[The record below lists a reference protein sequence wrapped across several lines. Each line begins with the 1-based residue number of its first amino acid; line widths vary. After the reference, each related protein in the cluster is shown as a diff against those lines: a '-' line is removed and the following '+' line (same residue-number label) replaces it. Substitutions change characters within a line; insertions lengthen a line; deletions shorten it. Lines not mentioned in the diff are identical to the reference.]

1 MLIKMLRHG
10 TGSAA
15 RAAAYVLDEK
25 DHMNIVRPHVEV
37 LCGDPHLFAKIADS
51 SPYKHKYTS
60 AVIAFTEED
69 QPTDVEIKDVLKQ
82 FEALAFSGLEP
93 DQYHMTAV
101 LHEEPS
107 GSKHIHILVPRL
119 ELRSGKAMNIAPPGR
134 FQKHFHM
141 LQDKLNF
148 EYGWA
153 DPNDPDRARF
163 TKKGHETYLQ
173 SALKKVGKDRENY
186 KQYIENLY
194 LKLLYISLKQLEK
207 KHTQVIPSELLVR
220 NRDDFMQFV
229 LNNKLA
235 SEVVK
240 IREKQF
246 SLVPPF
252 GKKPIYFQG
261 EIYERQ
267 FNIEKC
273 SRTIR
278 ERIKSLEQ
286 VRTADRERGND
297 EQRTVNQIS
306 KYTRTPCAQ
315 LRDRAEQALQ
325 GARQTRADYNR
336 QRYASVTASEERD
349 TDVDPRI
356 EIISRRLEAEY
367 QQYSNDAVIASQ
379 RNQYDN
385 AKASSAEQSPITTND
400 RRQSKLDQRTDSEQC
415 PSHHTD
421 PRKSEETVA
430 AASRSGINSVDHSQ
444 PEIDFENIYS
454 DGAWN
459 VAAEYFNNITRELL
473 YDTADLDQKRDRNLD
488 GRQGQSFPSNYFS
501 EMGRL
506 QYTEFEQKND
516 SSNRAEYSSDLSMHC
531 GEISH
536 ERTATYDYSASQRQR
551 HTADDFGFTRTNEF
565 SFDAII
571 AEYYARL
578 ARKRREDEKKAQRDR
593 ALRAEQQRR
602 HEQDIENLR
611 FQQSVRLEPS
621 RDQSISEYWIDNQ
634 RVTIEA
640 GKIRT
645 VRTTAAVTASER
657 AATSRTEYILRY
669 TDQQTRALNSQLDQ
683 ALRCSREAGD
693 EFEKFT
699 IAIPATNQEFKRD
712 DAELHS
718 EYEQFKQH
726 MRRLREQADADQEHA
741 ASMQQQYQYDR
752 EHSAELTATILQLA
766 KLVEEIVRLMMN
778 LIAAMLGQ
786 QYTVQSQPQIESKQQ
801 KSNDYGSEF

>member
-25 DHMNIVRPHVEV
+25 DHMNVVRPHVEV

-51 SPYKHKYTS
+51 SPFKHKYTS
-60 AVIAFTEED
+60 AVIAFAEED

-101 LHEEPS
+101 LHQEPN

-119 ELRSGKAMNIAPPGR
+119 ELRSGRSMNIAPPGK
-134 FQKHFHM
+134 FQKHFHT

-173 SALKKVGKDRENY
+173 SGLKKVGKDRENY
-186 KQYIENLY
+186 KQYIENTY
-194 LKLLYISLKQLEK
+194 LQLLLISLKQQEK
-207 KHTQVIPSELLVR
+207 KHAQVIPSELLVR

-229 LNNKLA
+229 LTNELA

-267 FNIEKC
+267 FIIEKC

-325 GARQTRADYNR
+325 GARQARADYNR
-336 QRYASVTASEERD
+336 QRYASATTPEERD
-349 TDVDPRI
+349 PDFNQRI
-356 EIISRRLEAEY
+356 EIISRRAEAEY
-367 QQYSNDAVIASQ
+367 RQYTNDAVFTSQ
-379 RNQYDN
+379 RNRSDH
-385 AKASSAEQSPITTND
+385 AKASSAEQRPITTDD
-400 RRQSKLDQRTDSEQC
+400 RRQSEFDQRPNSEQY
-415 PSHHTD
+415 SEHHTGI
-421 PRKSEETVA
+421 RRSEETVA
-430 AASRSGINSVDHSQ
+430 AASRSGINSVDHLQ
-444 PEIDFENIYS
+444 PEIDSENIYS

-459 VAAEYFNNITRELL
+459 VASEFFSNITRQLL
-473 YDTADLDQKRDRNLD
+473 SDTADLNQKPDRNLD
-488 GRQGQSFPSNYFS
+488 GRQGQSFPSNYLS
-501 EMGRL
+501 EMDRL
-506 QYTEFEQKND
+506 QYSEFEQKND
-516 SSNRAEYSSDLSMHC
+516 SSNRAEHSSDLSMHR

-565 SFDAII
+565 SFDAIV

-602 HEQDIENLR
+602 HEQDLENLR

-621 RDQSISEYWIDNQ
+621 RNQSISEYWIDDQ
-634 RVTIEA
+634 MVTIEA

-645 VRTTAAVTASER
+645 VRATAAVTASER
-657 AATSRTEYILRY
+657 AATSRTEHFMRY
-669 TDQQTRALNSQLDQ
+669 TDQQTTALNRQLDQ
-683 ALRCSREAGD
+683 ALRLIREAGD
-693 EFEKFT
+693 EFT

-741 ASMQQQYQYDR
+741 ASMQQQYQLDR

-766 KLVEEIVRLMMN
+766 KLVEEVVRLMMS

-786 QYTVQSQPQIESKQQ
+786 QYNIQHQPQVEAKQQ
-801 KSNDYGSEF
+801 KSNDSGPEF

>member
-15 RAAAYVLDEK
+15 RAASYVLDEK

-37 LCGDPHLFAKIADS
+37 FCGDPHLFAKIADS
-51 SPYKHKYTS
+51 SPFKHKYTS
-60 AVIAFTEED
+60 AVIAFAEED
-69 QPTDVEIKDVLKQ
+69 RPTDVEIKDVLKQ

-101 LHEEPS
+101 LHKELN
-107 GSKHIHILVPRL
+107 GSKHVHILVPRL
-119 ELRSGKAMNIAPPGR
+119 ELRSGKAMNIAPPGN
-134 FQKHFHM
+134 FQKHFHT

-153 DPNDPDRARF
+153 DPNDPERARF
-163 TKKGHETYLQ
+163 TKKGHETYLHA
-173 SALKKVGKDRENY
+173 ALKKIGKDRENY

-194 LKLLYISLKQLEK
+194 LKLLSISLKQLEK
-207 KHTQVIPSELLVR
+207 KHAQVIPSELLVR

-229 LNNKLA
+229 LSNKLA

-267 FNIEKC
+267 FTIEKC

-325 GARQTRADYNR
+325 GARQARADYNR
-336 QRYASVTASEERD
+336 QRYASVTTSEERD
-349 TDVDPRI
+349 PDFNRGI
-356 EIISRRLEAEY
+356 EIISRRAEAEY

-385 AKASSAEQSPITTND
+385 AKAYSAEQSSITTND
-400 RRQSKLDQRTDSEQC
+400 RRQSEPDQNPDSEQH
-415 PSHHTD
+415 PKYHTVIS
-421 PRKSEETVA
+421 RSEESVA

-444 PEIDFENIYS
+444 PQIDSENIYS
-454 DGAWN
+454 DCAWN
-459 VAAEYFNNITRELL
+459 GAAEYFSNITRQLL
-473 YDTADLDQKRDRNLD
+473 SDTADLNQKPDRNLD
-488 GRQGQSFPSNYFS
+488 GRQGQSFPSNYLS
-501 EMGRL
+501 EMDRL
-506 QYTEFEQKND
+506 QYSEFEQKND
-516 SSNRAEYSSDLSMHC
+516 SSNRAEHSSDLSMHR

-565 SFDAII
+565 SFDAIV

-602 HEQDIENLR
+602 HEQDLENLR

-621 RDQSISEYWIDNQ
+621 RDQSISEYWIDDQ
-634 RVTIEA
+634 RVTIET
-640 GKIRT
+640 GKIRQT
-645 VRTTAAVTASER
+645 GATTAVTISER
-657 AATSRTEYILRY
+657 AATSRTEHVMRY
-669 TDQQTRALNSQLDQ
+669 TDQQTRALNNQLDQ
-683 ALRCSREAGD
+683 ALRRTREAGD
-693 EFEKFT
+693 KFT
-699 IAIPATNQEFKRD
+699 IAISATNQEFKRD

-741 ASMQQQYQYDR
+741 ATVQQQYQLDR

-778 LIAAMLGQ
+778 LIAAMLEQ
-786 QYTVQSQPQIESKQQ
+786 QYNIQCQPQVEAKQQ
-801 KSNDYGSEF
+801 KSNDFGPEF

>member
-25 DHMNIVRPHVEV
+25 DHMNIIRPHVEV

-51 SPYKHKYTS
+51 SPFKHKYTS
-60 AVIAFTEED
+60 AVIAFAEED
-69 QPTDVEIKDVLKQ
+69 QPTNIEMKDVLKQ

-101 LHEEPS
+101 LHQEPN

-119 ELRSGKAMNIAPPGR
+119 ELRSGRSMNIAPPGN
-134 FQKHFHM
+134 FQKHFHT

-153 DPNDPDRARF
+153 DPKDPERSRF
-163 TKKGHETYLQ
+163 TKKGHETYLHA
-173 SALKKVGKDRENY
+173 ALKKVGKDRENY

-194 LKLLYISLKQLEK
+194 LNLLSISLKQLEK
-207 KHTQVIPSELLVR
+207 KHAQVIPAELLVR

-229 LNNKLA
+229 LINKLA

-325 GARQTRADYNR
+325 GARQARADYNR
-336 QRYASVTASEERD
+336 QRYASATTPEERD
-349 TDVDPRI
+349 PDFNKRI
-356 EIISRRLEAEY
+356 EIISRRAEAEDR
-367 QQYSNDAVIASQ
+367 QYTNDAVIASQ
-379 RNQYDN
+379 RNRSDH
-385 AKASSAEQSPITTND
+385 AKASSTEQRTITTND
-400 RRQSKLDQRTDSEQC
+400 RRQSKPDQKPDSEQY
-415 PSHHTD
+415 SEHHTGI
-421 PRKSEETVA
+421 RRSEATITD
-430 AASRSGINSVDHSQ
+430 ASRSSDNTVDHSKSKIA
-444 PEIDFENIYS
+444 PENVPSYDAWF
-454 DGAWN
+454 GA
-459 VAAEYFNNITRELL
+459 AGYFNNIARHSL
-473 YDTADLDQKRDRNLD
+473 YDTADLNQKRDGNLD
-488 GRQGQSFPSNYFS
+488 GWQGQSFPSNYFL
-501 EMGRL
+501 EMDRL
-506 QYTEFEQKND
+506 QYSEFEQKE
-516 SSNRAEYSSDLSMHC
+516 SPSNRTEYSSDLSMHC
-531 GEISH
+531 REISH

-565 SFDAII
+565 SFDAIL

-602 HEQDIENLR
+602 HEQDLENLR
-611 FQQSVRLEPS
+611 LQQSVRLEPG
-621 RDQSISEYWIDNQ
+621 RDQFISEYWIDDQ
-634 RVTIEA
+634 RITIET

-645 VRTTAAVTASER
+645 VRATAAVTASER
-657 AATSRTEYILRY
+657 AATSRTEHFMRY
-669 TDQQTRALNSQLDQ
+669 TDQQTTALNSQLDQ
-683 ALRCSREAGD
+683 ALGWSREPGD

-699 IAIPATNQEFKRD
+699 IATPATKREFKRN

-741 ASMQQQYQYDR
+741 ATMQQQYQYNR

-766 KLVEEIVRLMMN
+766 KFVEEIVRLIMN
-778 LIAAMLGQ
+778 LIVTMLGQ
-786 QYTVQSQPQIESKQQ
+786 QYNIQRQPQVDSKQQ
-801 KSNDYGSEF
+801 KSNDDGPEF

>member
-60 AVIAFTEED
+60 VVIAFAEED
-69 QPTDVEIKDVLKQ
+69 RPTSVEIKDALKQ
-82 FEALAFSGLEP
+82 FEELAFSGLEP

-101 LHEEPS
+101 LHQEPN

-119 ELRSGKAMNIAPPGR
+119 ELRSGRSMNISPPGR

-207 KHTQVIPSELLVR
+207 KHAQVIPSELLVR

-240 IREKQF
+240 IRKKQF

-261 EIYERQ
+261 EIYERH

-306 KYTRTPCAQ
+306 KYTRTPSAQ

-325 GARQTRADYNR
+325 GARQARADYNR
-336 QRYASVTASEERD
+336 QRYATVTAQEERD
-349 TDVDPRI
+349 PDFNRRI

-385 AKASSAEQSPITTND
+385 AKAYSAEQSPITTND
-400 RRQSKLDQRTDSEQC
+400 RRQSEPDQNPDSEQY
-415 PSHHTD
+415 SEHHTGI
-421 PRKSEETVA
+421 RRSEATITD
-430 AASRSGINSVDHSQ
+430 ASRSSDNTVDHSQ
-444 PEIDFENIYS
+444 PQIDSENIYS

-459 VAAEYFNNITRELL
+459 VAAEYFSNITRQLL
-473 YDTADLDQKRDRNLD
+473 YHTADFNQKPDRNFD

-501 EMGRL
+501 EMDRL
-506 QYTEFEQKND
+506 QYSEFEQKNG
-516 SSNRAEYSSDLSMHC
+516 SSDGTEYSSDISMHR

-536 ERTATYDYSASQRQR
+536 ERTATYGYSTPQRQR

-565 SFDAII
+565 SFDSIL

-611 FQQSVRLEPS
+611 FQQFVRLEPS
-621 RDQSISEYWIDNQ
+621 RDQLISEYWIDDQ
-634 RVTIEA
+634 RITIEA

-645 VRTTAAVTASER
+645 VRATAAVTASER
-657 AATSRTEYILRY
+657 AATSRTEHVMRN
-669 TDQQTRALNSQLDQ
+669 TDQQTTALNNQLDQ
-683 ALRCSREAGD
+683 ALRRTREAGD
-693 EFEKFT
+693 KFT

-712 DAELHS
+712 DAELQS

-741 ASMQQQYQYDR
+741 ASMQQQYQLDR
-752 EHSAELTATILQLA
+752 EHSTELTATILQLA
-766 KLVEEIVRLMMN
+766 KLVEEVVRLMMS
-778 LIAAMLGQ
+778 LIATMLGQ
-786 QYTVQSQPQIESKQQ
+786 QYNIQRQPQVEAKQQ
-801 KSNDYGSEF
+801 KSNDHGPEF

>member
-15 RAAAYVLDEK
+15 RAASYVLDEK

-51 SPYKHKYTS
+51 SPFKHKYTS
-60 AVIAFTEED
+60 AVIAFAEED
-69 QPTDVEIKDVLKQ
+69 QPTNIEMKDVLKQ
-82 FEALAFSGLEP
+82 FEALAFSGLES
-93 DQYHMTAV
+93 DQYHLTAV
-101 LHEEPS
+101 LHQELN
-107 GSKHIHILVPRL
+107 GSKHVHILVPRL
-119 ELRSGKAMNIAPPGR
+119 ELRSGKAMNIAPPGN
-134 FQKHFHM
+134 FQKHFHT

-153 DPNDPDRARF
+153 DPNDPERARF
-163 TKKGHETYLQ
+163 TKKGHETYLHA
-173 SALKKVGKDRENY
+173 ALKKIGKDRENY

-194 LKLLYISLKQLEK
+194 LKLLSISLKQLEK
-207 KHTQVIPSELLVR
+207 KHAQVIPSELLVR

-229 LNNKLA
+229 LTNELA

-267 FNIEKC
+267 FTIEKC

-325 GARQTRADYNR
+325 GARQARADYNR
-336 QRYASVTASEERD
+336 QRYASATTPEERD
-349 TDVDPRI
+349 PDFNRGI
-356 EIISRRLEAEY
+356 EIISRRAEAEY

-385 AKASSAEQSPITTND
+385 AKAYSAEQSSITTND
-400 RRQSKLDQRTDSEQC
+400 RRQSEPDQNPDSEQH
-415 PSHHTD
+415 PKYHTVIS
-421 PRKSEETVA
+421 RSEESVA

-444 PEIDFENIYS
+444 PQIDSENIYS
-454 DGAWN
+454 DGVWN
-459 VAAEYFNNITRELL
+459 GAAEYFSNITRQLL
-473 YDTADLDQKRDRNLD
+473 SDTADLNQKPDRNLD
-488 GRQGQSFPSNYFS
+488 GRQGQSFPSNYLS
-501 EMGRL
+501 EMDRL
-506 QYTEFEQKND
+506 QYSEFEQKND
-516 SSNRAEYSSDLSMHC
+516 SSNRAEHSSDLSMHR

-565 SFDAII
+565 SFDAIV

-602 HEQDIENLR
+602 HEQDLENLR

-621 RDQSISEYWIDNQ
+621 RDQSISEYWIDDQ
-634 RVTIEA
+634 RVTIET

-645 VRTTAAVTASER
+645 VRATTALTASER
-657 AATSRTEYILRY
+657 AATSRTEHVMRN
-669 TDQQTRALNSQLDQ
+669 TDQQTTALNNQLDQ
-683 ALRCSREAGD
+683 ALRRTREAGD
-693 EFEKFT
+693 EFT

-741 ASMQQQYQYDR
+741 ATMQQQYQYNR

-766 KLVEEIVRLMMN
+766 KFVEEIVRLIMN
-778 LIAAMLGQ
+778 LIATMLGQ
-786 QYTVQSQPQIESKQQ
+786 QYNIQRQPQVDSKQQ
-801 KSNDYGSEF
+801 KSNDDGPEF

>member
-15 RAAAYVLDEK
+15 RAASYVLDEK
-25 DHMNIVRPHVEV
+25 DHMNVVRPHVEV

-51 SPYKHKYTS
+51 SPFKHKYTS
-60 AVIAFTEED
+60 AVIAFAEED

-101 LHEEPS
+101 LHQEPN

-119 ELRSGKAMNIAPPGR
+119 ELRSGRSMNIAPPGK
-134 FQKHFHM
+134 FQKHFHT

-148 EYGWA
+148 EHGWA

-173 SALKKVGKDRENY
+173 SALKKIGKDRENY
-186 KQYIENLY
+186 KQYIENTY
-194 LKLLYISLKQLEK
+194 LQLLSISLKQLEK
-207 KHTQVIPSELLVR
+207 KHAQVIPAELLVR

-229 LNNKLA
+229 LINKLA

-261 EIYERQ
+261 EVYERQ

-325 GARQTRADYNR
+325 GARQARADYNR
-336 QRYASVTASEERD
+336 QRYASVTTSEERD
-349 TDVDPRI
+349 TDFNQRV
-356 EIISRRLEAEY
+356 EIISRRTEAEY
-367 QQYSNDAVIASQ
+367 RQYTNEAVFTSQ
-379 RNQYDN
+379 RNRSDH
-385 AKASSAEQSPITTND
+385 AKASSAEQRSITTED
-400 RRQSKLDQRTDSEQC
+400 RRQSEPDQSPNSEQY
-415 PSHHTD
+415 SEHHTGIRRSEATITD
-421 PRKSEETVA
+421 ASKSSDNT
-430 AASRSGINSVDHSQ
+430 VDHSQ
-444 PEIDFENIYS
+444 PQIDSENIYS

-459 VAAEYFNNITRELL
+459 VAAEYFSNITRQLL
-473 YDTADLDQKRDRNLD
+473 SHSADFNQKRDRNFD

-501 EMGRL
+501 EMDRL
-506 QYTEFEQKND
+506 QYPKFEQKNG
-516 SSNRAEYSSDLSMHC
+516 SSDGTEYSSDISMHR

-536 ERTATYDYSASQRQR
+536 ERTATYDYSTAQRQR

-565 SFDAII
+565 SFDTIL

-602 HEQDIENLR
+602 HEQDLEDLR
-611 FQQSVRLEPS
+611 LQQSVRLEPH
-621 RDQSISEYWIDNQ
+621 RDQFISEYWINDQ
-634 RVTIEA
+634 RVTIET

-645 VRTTAAVTASER
+645 VRATAAVTASER
-657 AATSRTEYILRY
+657 AATSRTEHVMRY

-683 ALRCSREAGD
+683 ALGCSREAGG
-693 EFEKFT
+693 EFET
-699 IAIPATNQEFKRD
+699 VAIATATTNQRLKRD
-712 DAELHS
+712 DVELYS
-718 EYEQFKQH
+718 EYEQFKQN

-741 ASMQQQYQYDR
+741 ATMQQQYQFDR

-766 KLVEEIVRLMMN
+766 KLVEEIVRMMMS
-778 LIAAMLGQ
+778 LIAAMLGR
-786 QYTVQSQPQIESKQQ
+786 QYTFQSQPQVDSKQQ
-801 KSNDYGSEF
+801 KSNDDGPEF

>member
-15 RAAAYVLDEK
+15 RAASYVLDEK

-51 SPYKHKYTS
+51 SPFKHKYTS

-69 QPTDVEIKDVLKQ
+69 QPTNVEIKDVLKQ

-101 LHEEPS
+101 LHQEPN

-119 ELRSGKAMNIAPPGR
+119 ELRSGRSMNIAPPGR

-173 SALKKVGKDRENY
+173 SALKKVGKNRENY
-186 KQYIENLY
+186 KQYIENTY
-194 LKLLYISLKQLEK
+194 LQLLSISLKQLEK
-207 KHTQVIPSELLVR
+207 KHAQVIPSELLVR

-229 LNNKLA
+229 LTNQLA

-261 EIYERQ
+261 EIYERH

-325 GARQTRADYNR
+325 GARQARADYNR
-336 QRYASVTASEERD
+336 QRYASATTSEERD
-349 TDVDPRI
+349 TDFNQRV
-356 EIISRRLEAEY
+356 EIISRRAEAEY

-385 AKASSAEQSPITTND
+385 AKAYSAEQSPITTND
-400 RRQSKLDQRTDSEQC
+400 RRQSEPDQNPDSEQH
-415 PSHHTD
+415 PKYHTVI
-421 PRKSEETVA
+421 RRSEESVA

-444 PEIDFENIYS
+444 PEIDSKNVHS
-454 DGAWN
+454 HGAWN

-473 YDTADLDQKRDRNLD
+473 FHTADLNQKRDRNFD
-488 GRQGQSFPSNYFS
+488 GRQGKSFPSNYFS
-501 EMGRL
+501 EMDRL
-506 QYTEFEQKND
+506 QYTEFEQKDD
-516 SSNRAEYSSDLSMHC
+516 SSNRAEYSSDLSMYC

-536 ERTATYDYSASQRQR
+536 ERTATYDYSTSQRQR
-551 HTADDFGFTRTNEF
+551 HTADDFGFTRANEF

-578 ARKRREDEKKAQRDR
+578 ARKRREHEKKAQRDR

-602 HEQDIENLR
+602 HEQDLENLR
-611 FQQSVRLEPS
+611 LQQSVRLEPS
-621 RDQSISEYWIDNQ
+621 RNQFISEYWIDDQ

-640 GKIRT
+640 GKIRQIGA
-645 VRTTAAVTASER
+645 TTAVTASER
-657 AATSRTEYILRY
+657 AATSRTEHVMRN
-669 TDQQTRALNSQLDQ
+669 TDQQTTALNRQLDQ

-693 EFEKFT
+693 EFET
-699 IAIPATNQEFKRD
+699 VAIATATTNQRLKRD
-712 DAELHS
+712 DVELYS
-718 EYEQFKQH
+718 EYEQFKQN

-741 ASMQQQYQYDR
+741 ATMQQQYQYNR

-766 KLVEEIVRLMMN
+766 KFVEEIVRLIMN
-778 LIAAMLGQ
+778 LIATMLGQ
-786 QYTVQSQPQIESKQQ
+786 QYNIQRQPQVDSKQQ
-801 KSNDYGSEF
+801 KSNDDGPEF

>member
-15 RAAAYVLDEK
+15 RAASYVLDEK

-51 SPYKHKYTS
+51 SPLKHKYTS
-60 AVIAFTEED
+60 AVIAFAEED
-69 QPTDVEIKDVLKQ
+69 QPNNIEIIDVLKQ

-93 DQYHMTAV
+93 DQYHLTAV
-101 LHEEPS
+101 LHQELN
-107 GSKHIHILVPRL
+107 GSKHVHILVPRL
-119 ELRSGKAMNIAPPGR
+119 ELRSGKAMNIAPPGK
-134 FQKHFHM
+134 FQKHFHT

-153 DPNDPDRARF
+153 DPNDPERARF

-173 SALKKVGKDRENY
+173 SGLKKVGKDRENY
-186 KQYIENLY
+186 KQYIENTY
-194 LKLLYISLKQLEK
+194 LQLLSISLKQQEK
-207 KHTQVIPSELLVR
+207 KHAQVIPSELLVR

-229 LNNKLA
+229 LTNKLA

-325 GARQTRADYNR
+325 RARQARADYNR
-336 QRYASVTASEERD
+336 QRYASATTPKERD
-349 TDVDPRI
+349 SDADSRI
-356 EIISRRLEAEY
+356 EYISRRTEAEY
-367 QQYSNDAVIASQ
+367 RQYTNEAVFTSQ
-379 RNQYDN
+379 RNRSDH
-385 AKASSAEQSPITTND
+385 AKAYSAEQSPITTND
-400 RRQSKLDQRTDSEQC
+400 RRQSRLDLRTDSEQC

-421 PRKSEETVA
+421 PRRSEETVA

-444 PEIDFENIYS
+444 PQIDSENIYS
-454 DGAWN
+454 VGAWN

-473 YDTADLDQKRDRNLD
+473 FHTADLNQKRDRNFD

-501 EMGRL
+501 EMDRL
-506 QYTEFEQKND
+506 QYTEFEQKNG
-516 SSNRAEYSSDLSMHC
+516 SSDGTEYSSDLSMHR

-536 ERTATYDYSASQRQR
+536 ERTATYDYSTPQRQR

-565 SFDAII
+565 SFDAIV

-602 HEQDIENLR
+602 HEQDLENLR
-611 FQQSVRLEPS
+611 LQQSVRLEPS
-621 RDQSISEYWIDNQ
+621 RDQFISEYWIDDQ
-634 RVTIEA
+634 RVTIET
-640 GKIRT
+640 GKIRQIGA
-645 VRTTAAVTASER
+645 TTAVTASER
-657 AATSRTEYILRY
+657 AAPSRTEHVMRY

-693 EFEKFT
+693 EFET
-699 IAIPATNQEFKRD
+699 VAI
-712 DAELHS
+712 
-718 EYEQFKQH
+718 Y
-726 MRRLREQADADQEHA
+726 
-741 ASMQQQYQYDR
+741 
-752 EHSAELTATILQLA
+752 
-766 KLVEEIVRLMMN
+766 IVL
-778 LIAAMLGQ
+778 
-786 QYTVQSQPQIESKQQ
+786 
-801 KSNDYGSEF
+801 

>member
-15 RAAAYVLDEK
+15 RAASYVLDEK
-25 DHMNIVRPHVEV
+25 DHMNIFRPHVEV

-51 SPYKHKYTS
+51 SPFKHKYTS
-60 AVIAFTEED
+60 AVIAFAEED
-69 QPTDVEIKDVLKQ
+69 QPTNVEIKDVLKQ

-101 LHEEPS
+101 LHQEPN

-119 ELRSGKAMNIAPPGR
+119 ELRSGRSMNIAPPGN

-148 EYGWA
+148 EHGWA

-163 TKKGHETYLQ
+163 TKKGHETYLHA
-173 SALKKVGKDRENY
+173 ALKKIGKDRENY

-194 LKLLYISLKQLEK
+194 LKLLSISLKQLEK
-207 KHTQVIPSELLVR
+207 KHAQVIPSELLVR

-229 LNNKLA
+229 LSNELA
-235 SEVVK
+235 SEIVK

-261 EIYERQ
+261 EIYEKQ

-325 GARQTRADYNR
+325 GARQARADYNR
-336 QRYASVTASEERD
+336 QRYASATTPEERD
-349 TDVDPRI
+349 PDFNKRI
-356 EIISRRLEAEY
+356 EIISRRAEAEDR
-367 QQYSNDAVIASQ
+367 QYTNDAVFASQ
-379 RNQYDN
+379 GNRSDH
-385 AKASSAEQSPITTND
+385 AKASSAEQRPITTED
-400 RRQSKLDQRTDSEQC
+400 RRQSEPNQNPDSEQY
-415 PSHHTD
+415 SGNLANI
-421 PRKSEETVA
+421 RRSEETIA

-444 PEIDFENIYS
+444 PKIDSENIYS
-454 DGAWN
+454 HGAWN

-473 YDTADLDQKRDRNLD
+473 FNTADLNQKRDRNFD
-488 GRQGQSFPSNYFS
+488 GRQGQSFPSNYLL
-501 EMGRL
+501 EMDRL
-506 QYTEFEQKND
+506 QYTEFEQKDD
-516 SSNRAEYSSDLSMHC
+516 SSNRAEYSSDLSMYC

-536 ERTATYDYSASQRQR
+536 ERTATYDYSTSQRQR
-551 HTADDFGFTRTNEF
+551 HTADDFGFTRANEF

-578 ARKRREDEKKAQRDR
+578 ARKRREHEKKAQRDR

-602 HEQDIENLR
+602 HEQDLENLR
-611 FQQSVRLEPS
+611 LQQSVRLEPS
-621 RDQSISEYWIDNQ
+621 RNQFISEYWIDDQ

-640 GKIRT
+640 GKIRQIGA
-645 VRTTAAVTASER
+645 TTAVTASER
-657 AATSRTEYILRY
+657 AATSRTEHVMCN
-669 TDQQTRALNSQLDQ
+669 TDQQTTTLNRQLDQ
-683 ALRCSREAGD
+683 ALRRAGEARV
-693 EFEKFT
+693 EFET
-699 IAIPATNQEFKRD
+699 VAIATETTNQRLKRD
-712 DAELHS
+712 DGELYS
-718 EYEQFKQH
+718 EYEQFKQN

-741 ASMQQQYQYDR
+741 ATVQQQYQYDR
-752 EHSAELTATILQLA
+752 KHSAELTATILQLA
-766 KLVEEIVRLMMN
+766 KLVEEIVRLMMD

-786 QYTVQSQPQIESKQQ
+786 QYTFQSQPQVDSKQQ
-801 KSNDYGSEF
+801 KSNDDGPEF

>member
-15 RAAAYVLDEK
+15 RAASYVLDEK

-60 AVIAFTEED
+60 AVIAFAEED

-101 LHEEPS
+101 LHQEPN

-119 ELRSGKAMNIAPPGR
+119 ELRSGRSMNISPPGR

-173 SALKKVGKDRENY
+173 SALKKVGKNRENY
-186 KQYIENLY
+186 KQYIENTY
-194 LKLLYISLKQLEK
+194 LQLLSISLKQLEK
-207 KHTQVIPSELLVR
+207 KHAQVIPSELLVR

-229 LNNKLA
+229 LTNQLA

-261 EIYERQ
+261 EIYERH

-297 EQRTVNQIS
+297 EQRTISQIS

-325 GARQTRADYNR
+325 GVRQARADYNR
-336 QRYASVTASEERD
+336 QRYASVTTSEERD
-349 TDVDPRI
+349 SDFNQRI
-356 EIISRRLEAEY
+356 EYISRRTGAEH
-367 QQYSNDAVIASQ
+367 QQYSNDAVFTSP
-379 RNQYDN
+379 RNRSDH
-385 AKASSAEQSPITTND
+385 AKASPAEQSPITTND
-400 RRQSKLDQRTDSEQC
+400 RRQSEPDQKTDSEQH
-415 PSHHTD
+415 PKYHIVI
-421 PRKSEETVA
+421 RRSEETVA

-444 PEIDFENIYS
+444 PQIDSENIYS

-459 VAAEYFNNITRELL
+459 GAAEYFSNITRQLL
-473 YDTADLDQKRDRNLD
+473 SDTADLNQKPDRNFD

-501 EMGRL
+501 EMDRL
-506 QYTEFEQKND
+506 QYSEFEQKND

-565 SFDAII
+565 SFNAIV

-602 HEQDIENLR
+602 HEQDLENLR
-611 FQQSVRLEPS
+611 LQQSVRLEPS
-621 RDQSISEYWIDNQ
+621 RNQFISEYWIDDQ

-640 GKIRT
+640 GKIRQIGA
-645 VRTTAAVTASER
+645 TTAVTASER
-657 AATSRTEYILRY
+657 AATSRTEHVMCN
-669 TDQQTRALNSQLDQ
+669 TDQQTTTLNRQLDQ
-683 ALRCSREAGD
+683 ALRRAGEARV
-693 EFEKFT
+693 EFET
-699 IAIPATNQEFKRD
+699 VAIATETTNQRLKRD
-712 DAELHS
+712 DVELYS
-718 EYEQFKQH
+718 EYEQFKQN

-741 ASMQQQYQYDR
+741 ATVQQQYQYNR
-752 EHSAELTATILQLA
+752 KHSAELTATILQLA
-766 KLVEEIVRLMMN
+766 KLVEEIVRLMMD

-786 QYTVQSQPQIESKQQ
+786 QYTFQSQPQVDSKQQ
-801 KSNDYGSEF
+801 KSNDDGPEF

>member
-93 DQYHMTAV
+93 DQYHLTAV
-101 LHEEPS
+101 LHQELNS
-107 GSKHIHILVPRL
+107 SKHIHILVPRL
-119 ELRSGKAMNIAPPGR
+119 ELRSGKAMNIAPPGK
-134 FQKHFHM
+134 FQKHFHT

-148 EYGWA
+148 EYGWS

-163 TKKGHETYLQ
+163 TKKGHETYLHA
-173 SALKKVGKDRENY
+173 ALKKIGKDRENY

-194 LKLLYISLKQLEK
+194 LKLLSISLKQLEK
-207 KHTQVIPSELLVR
+207 KHAQVIPSEFLVR

-229 LNNKLA
+229 LTNKLA

-240 IREKQF
+240 IRDKQF

-252 GKKPIYFQG
+252 GKKPIHFQG

-286 VRTADRERGND
+286 VQTADRERGND

-325 GARQTRADYNR
+325 GARQARADYNR
-336 QRYASVTASEERD
+336 QRYASATTPKERD
-349 TDVDPRI
+349 PDFNQRV
-356 EIISRRLEAEY
+356 EIISRRTEAEY
-367 QQYSNDAVIASQ
+367 RQYTNEAVFTSQ
-379 RNQYDN
+379 RNRSDH
-385 AKASSAEQSPITTND
+385 AKASSAEQSPIATD
-400 RRQSKLDQRTDSEQC
+400 DQRQSEFDQSPNSEQQ
-415 PSHHTD
+415 SGNLANI
-421 PRKSEETVA
+421 RRSEETIA

-444 PEIDFENIYS
+444 PEIDSKNVHS
-454 DGAWN
+454 HGAWN

-473 YDTADLDQKRDRNLD
+473 YDTADFNQKPDRNLD
-488 GRQGQSFPSNYFS
+488 GRQGQSFSSNYLS
-501 EMGRL
+501 EMDRL
-506 QYTEFEQKND
+506 QYSELEQKND
-516 SSNRAEYSSDLSMHC
+516 SSNRAEHSSDLSMHR
-531 GEISH
+531 GEISY
-536 ERTATYDYSASQRQR
+536 ERTATYDYSTSQRQR

-593 ALRAEQQRR
+593 ALRAEQQRQ
-602 HEQDIENLR
+602 HEQDLENLR

-645 VRTTAAVTASER
+645 VRATTAVTASER
-657 AATSRTEYILRY
+657 AATSRTEHVMRY
-669 TDQQTRALNSQLDQ
+669 TDQQTRVLNHNLDQ
-683 ALRCSREAGD
+683 ALRRAGEARV
-693 EFEKFT
+693 EFET
-699 IAIPATNQEFKRD
+699 VAIATATTNQRLKRD
-712 DAELHS
+712 DVELYS
-718 EYEQFKQH
+718 EYEQFKQN

-741 ASMQQQYQYDR
+741 ATVQQQYQLDR
-752 EHSAELTATILQLA
+752 EHSAELTATILQFA
-766 KLVEEIVRLMMN
+766 KLIEEIVKLIMN
-778 LIAAMLGQ
+778 LIAAMFGQ
-786 QYTVQSQPQIESKQQ
+786 QNTVQIQPRIESKWY
-801 KSNDYGSEF
+801 KSNDYDHEF

>member
-15 RAAAYVLDEK
+15 RAASYVLDEK

-51 SPYKHKYTS
+51 SPFKHKYTS
-60 AVIAFTEED
+60 AVIAYAEED
-69 QPTDVEIKDVLKQ
+69 RPTDVEIKDVLKQ

-101 LHEEPS
+101 LHQEPN

-148 EYGWA
+148 EYGWS

-163 TKKGHETYLQ
+163 TKKGHEIYLHA
-173 SALKKVGKDRENY
+173 ALKKIGKDRENY

-194 LKLLYISLKQLEK
+194 LKLLSISLKQLEK
-207 KHTQVIPSELLVR
+207 KHAQVIPSELLVR

-325 GARQTRADYNR
+325 GARQARADYNR
-336 QRYASVTASEERD
+336 QRYAPATTPEERD
-349 TDVDPRI
+349 TDFNQRV
-356 EIISRRLEAEY
+356 EIISRRTEAEY
-367 QQYSNDAVIASQ
+367 RQYTNEAVFTSQ
-379 RNQYDN
+379 RNRSDH
-385 AKASSAEQSPITTND
+385 AKASSAEQSPIATD
-400 RRQSKLDQRTDSEQC
+400 DQRQSEFDQSPNSEQH
-415 PSHHTD
+415 SGNLANI
-421 PRKSEETVA
+421 RRSEETIA

-444 PEIDFENIYS
+444 PEIDSKNVHS
-454 DGAWN
+454 HGAWN

-473 YDTADLDQKRDRNLD
+473 FHTADLNQKRDRNFD

-501 EMGRL
+501 EMDRL
-506 QYTEFEQKND
+506 QYSEFEQKNG
-516 SSNRAEYSSDLSMHC
+516 SSDGTEYSSDISMHR

-536 ERTATYDYSASQRQR
+536 ERTATYDYSTPQRQR

-565 SFDAII
+565 SFDAIL

-602 HEQDIENLR
+602 HEQDLENLR
-611 FQQSVRLEPS
+611 LQQSVRLEPS
-621 RDQSISEYWIDNQ
+621 RNQFISEYWIDNQ
-634 RVTIEA
+634 RVTVEA

-657 AATSRTEYILRY
+657 AATSRTEHVLRY

-766 KLVEEIVRLMMN
+766 KLVEEIVRLIMN
-778 LIAAMLGQ
+778 FIATMLGQ
-786 QYTVQSQPQIESKQQ
+786 QYNIQRQPQVDSKQQ
-801 KSNDYGSEF
+801 KSNEDGPEF

>member
-25 DHMNIVRPHVEV
+25 DHMNIIRPHVEV

-51 SPYKHKYTS
+51 SPFKHKYTS
-60 AVIAFTEED
+60 AVIAFAEED
-69 QPTDVEIKDVLKQ
+69 RPTDVEIKDVLKQ

-101 LHEEPS
+101 LHQELN

-148 EYGWA
+148 EYGWS

-163 TKKGHETYLQ
+163 TKKGHETYLHA
-173 SALKKVGKDRENY
+173 ALKKIGKDRENY

-194 LKLLYISLKQLEK
+194 LKLLSISLKQLEK
-207 KHTQVIPSELLVR
+207 KHAQVIPSELLVR

-336 QRYASVTASEERD
+336 QRYASVTAPEERD

-385 AKASSAEQSPITTND
+385 AKAYSAEQSPITTND

-531 GEISH
+531 GEMSH
-536 ERTATYDYSASQRQR
+536 ERTATYDYSVSQRQR

-565 SFDAII
+565 SFDAIV

-611 FQQSVRLEPS
+611 LQQSVRLEPS
-621 RDQSISEYWIDNQ
+621 RDQFISEYWIDDQ

-645 VRTTAAVTASER
+645 VRATAAVTASER
-657 AATSRTEYILRY
+657 AATSRTEHFMRY
-669 TDQQTRALNSQLDQ
+669 TDQQTTALNRQLDQ

-693 EFEKFT
+693 EFET
-699 IAIPATNQEFKRD
+699 VAIATATTNQRLKRD
-712 DAELHS
+712 DVELYS
-718 EYEQFKQH
+718 EYEQFKQN

-741 ASMQQQYQYDR
+741 AAVQQQYQLDR
-752 EHSAELTATILQLA
+752 EHSAKLTATILQLA

-786 QYTVQSQPQIESKQQ
+786 QYNIQRQPEVEAKQQ
-801 KSNDYGSEF
+801 KSNESGPEF

>member
-25 DHMNIVRPHVEV
+25 DHMNIIRPHVEV

-51 SPYKHKYTS
+51 SPFKHKYTS
-60 AVIAFTEED
+60 AVIAFAEED
-69 QPTDVEIKDVLKQ
+69 RPTDVEIKDVLKQ

-101 LHEEPS
+101 LHQELN

-148 EYGWA
+148 EYGWS

-163 TKKGHETYLQ
+163 TKKGHETYLHA
-173 SALKKVGKDRENY
+173 ALKKIGKDRENY

-194 LKLLYISLKQLEK
+194 LKLLSISLKQLEK
-207 KHTQVIPSELLVR
+207 KHAQVIPSELLVR

-261 EIYERQ
+261 EMYERQ

-336 QRYASVTASEERD
+336 QRYASVTAPEERD

-385 AKASSAEQSPITTND
+385 AKAYSAEQSPITTND

-531 GEISH
+531 GEMSH
-536 ERTATYDYSASQRQR
+536 ERTATYDYSVSQRQR

-565 SFDAII
+565 SFDAIV

-611 FQQSVRLEPS
+611 LQQSVRLEPS
-621 RDQSISEYWIDNQ
+621 RDQFISEYWIDDQ

-645 VRTTAAVTASER
+645 VRATAAVTASER
-657 AATSRTEYILRY
+657 AATSRTEHFMRY

-778 LIAAMLGQ
+778 FIATMLGQ
-786 QYTVQSQPQIESKQQ
+786 QYNIQRQPQVEAKQQ
-801 KSNDYGSEF
+801 KSNHSGPEF

>member
-15 RAAAYVLDEK
+15 RAASYVLDEK

-51 SPYKHKYTS
+51 SPFKHKYTS
-60 AVIAFTEED
+60 AVIAFAEED
-69 QPTDVEIKDVLKQ
+69 QPTNIEMKDVLKQ
-82 FEALAFSGLEP
+82 FEALAFSGLES
-93 DQYHMTAV
+93 DQYHLTAV
-101 LHEEPS
+101 LHQELN
-107 GSKHIHILVPRL
+107 GSKHVHILVPRL
-119 ELRSGKAMNIAPPGR
+119 ELRSGKAMNIAPPGN
-134 FQKHFHM
+134 FQKHFHT

-153 DPNDPDRARF
+153 DPNDPERARF
-163 TKKGHETYLQ
+163 TKKGHETYLHA
-173 SALKKVGKDRENY
+173 ALKKIGKDRENY

-194 LKLLYISLKQLEK
+194 LKLLSISLKQLEK
-207 KHTQVIPSELLVR
+207 KHAQVIPSELLVR

-229 LNNKLA
+229 LSNKLA

-261 EIYERQ
+261 EIYEKQ

-278 ERIKSLEQ
+278 ERFKSIEQ

-325 GARQTRADYNR
+325 GARQARADYNR
-336 QRYASVTASEERD
+336 QRYASATTPEERD
-349 TDVDPRI
+349 PDFNKRI

-379 RNQYDN
+379 RNQYDH
-385 AKASSAEQSPITTND
+385 AKAYSAEQSPITTND
-400 RRQSKLDQRTDSEQC
+400 RRQSRLDQCTDSEQC

-430 AASRSGINSVDHSQ
+430 AANKSSINSVDHSQ

-459 VAAEYFNNITRELL
+459 VATEYFNNITRELL

-488 GRQGQSFPSNYFS
+488 GRQGQPFPSNYLS
-501 EMGRL
+501 EMDRL
-506 QYTEFEQKND
+506 QYPKFEQKEGTSD
-516 SSNRAEYSSDLSMHC
+516 GTEYSSDISMRC
-531 GEISH
+531 GEISY
-536 ERTATYDYSASQRQR
+536 ERTATYDYSTSQRQR

-578 ARKRREDEKKAQRDR
+578 TRKRREDEKKAQRDR

-602 HEQDIENLR
+602 HEQDLENLR
-611 FQQSVRLEPS
+611 LQQSVRLEPS
-621 RDQSISEYWIDNQ
+621 RNQSISEYWIDDQ

-640 GKIRT
+640 GKIRQIGA
-645 VRTTAAVTASER
+645 TTAVTASER
-657 AATSRTEYILRY
+657 AATSRTEHVMRN
-669 TDQQTRALNSQLDQ
+669 TDQQTTALNRQLDQ

-693 EFEKFT
+693 EFDKFT
-699 IAIPATNQEFKRD
+699 IAISATNQEFKRD

-726 MRRLREQADADQEHA
+726 MHRLREQADADQEHA
-741 ASMQQQYQYDR
+741 ASMQQQYQLDR

-766 KLVEEIVRLMMN
+766 KLVEEIVRLMMD

-786 QYTVQSQPQIESKQQ
+786 QYTVNSQPQIESKQQ
-801 KSNDYGSEF
+801 NSNDNGPEF

>member
-51 SPYKHKYTS
+51 SPFKHKYTS

-69 QPTDVEIKDVLKQ
+69 QPTAVEIKDVLKQ

-101 LHEEPS
+101 LHQEPN

-119 ELRSGKAMNIAPPGR
+119 ELRSRRSMNIAPPGN
-134 FQKHFHM
+134 FQKHFHT

-153 DPNDPDRARF
+153 DPNDPERARF

-173 SALKKVGKDRENY
+173 SGLKKVGKDRENY
-186 KQYIENLY
+186 KQYIENTY
-194 LKLLYISLKQLEK
+194 LQLLSISLKQLEK
-207 KHTQVIPSELLVR
+207 KHAQVIPSELLVR

-229 LNNKLA
+229 LTNELA

-240 IREKQF
+240 IQEKQF

-267 FNIEKC
+267 FTIEKC

-325 GARQTRADYNR
+325 GARQARADYNR
-336 QRYASVTASEERD
+336 QRYASATTPEERD
-349 TDVDPRI
+349 PDFNKRI
-356 EIISRRLEAEY
+356 EIISRRAEAEDR
-367 QQYSNDAVIASQ
+367 QYTNDAVFTSQ
-379 RNQYDN
+379 RNRSDH
-385 AKASSAEQSPITTND
+385 AKASSAEQRPITTED
-400 RRQSKLDQRTDSEQC
+400 RRQSEPNQNPDSEQY
-415 PSHHTD
+415 SGNLANI
-421 PRKSEETVA
+421 RRSEETIA

-444 PEIDFENIYS
+444 PEINFENIYS

-459 VAAEYFNNITRELL
+459 GAAEYFNNITRQLL

-488 GRQGQSFPSNYFS
+488 GRQGQPFPSNYLS
-501 EMGRL
+501 EMDRL
-506 QYTEFEQKND
+506 QYPKFEQKNG
-516 SSNRAEYSSDLSMHC
+516 SSDGTEYSSDISMHR

-536 ERTATYDYSASQRQR
+536 ERTAIYDYSTPQRQR

-565 SFDAII
+565 SFDAIL

-578 ARKRREDEKKAQRDR
+578 AKKRREDEKKAQRDR

-602 HEQDIENLR
+602 HEQDLENLR
-611 FQQSVRLEPS
+611 LQQSVRLEPS
-621 RDQSISEYWIDNQ
+621 RDQFISEYWIDDQ

-645 VRTTAAVTASER
+645 VRATAAVTASER
-657 AATSRTEYILRY
+657 AATSRTEHFMRY

-693 EFEKFT
+693 EFET
-699 IAIPATNQEFKRD
+699 VAIATATTNQRLKRD
-712 DAELHS
+712 DVELYS
-718 EYEQFKQH
+718 EYEQFKQN
-726 MRRLREQADADQEHA
+726 MRRLREQADADQEYA
-741 ASMQQQYQYDR
+741 ATVQQQYQYDR

-766 KLVEEIVRLMMN
+766 KLVEEIVSLMMS

-786 QYTVQSQPQIESKQQ
+786 QYNIQRQPEVEAKQQ
-801 KSNDYGSEF
+801 KSNESGPEF

>member
-1 MLIKMLRHG
+1 MLRHG
-10 TGSAA
+10 AGSAA

-51 SPYKHKYTS
+51 SPFKHKYTS
-60 AVIAFTEED
+60 AVIAFAEED
-69 QPTDVEIKDVLKQ
+69 QPNNIEIIDVLKQ

-93 DQYHMTAV
+93 DQYHLTAV
-101 LHEEPS
+101 LHQEPN
-107 GSKHIHILVPRL
+107 GSKHVHILVPRL
-119 ELRSGKAMNIAPPGR
+119 ELRSGKAMNIAPPGN
-134 FQKHFHM
+134 FQKHFHT

-163 TKKGHETYLQ
+163 TKKSHEMYLQ
-173 SALKKVGKDRENY
+173 SGLKKVGKDRENY
-186 KQYIENLY
+186 KQYIENTY
-194 LKLLYISLKQLEK
+194 LQLLSISLKQLEK
-207 KHTQVIPSELLVR
+207 KHAQVIPSELLVR

-229 LNNKLA
+229 LSNKLA

-261 EIYERQ
+261 EIYEKQ

-278 ERIKSLEQ
+278 ERIKSFEQ

-297 EQRTVNQIS
+297 EQRTVSQIS
-306 KYTRTPCAQ
+306 KYTRTPSAQ

-325 GARQTRADYNR
+325 GARQARADYNR
-336 QRYASVTASEERD
+336 QRYAIVTAQEERD
-349 TDVDPRI
+349 PDFNRRI

-385 AKASSAEQSPITTND
+385 AKAYSAEQSPTTTND
-400 RRQSKLDQRTDSEQC
+400 RRQSESDQNPDSEQYSGSLTNIRR
-415 PSHHTD
+415 P
-421 PRKSEETVA
+421 EGTVA
-430 AASRSGINSVDHSQ
+430 TASRSGINSVDHSQ
-444 PEIDFENIYS
+444 PEIDSKNVHS
-454 DGAWN
+454 HDAWN

-473 YDTADLDQKRDRNLD
+473 FHTADLNQKRDRNFD

-501 EMGRL
+501 EMDRL
-506 QYTEFEQKND
+506 QYSEFEQKNG
-516 SSNRAEYSSDLSMHC
+516 SSDGTEYSSDISMHR

-536 ERTATYDYSASQRQR
+536 ERTATYDYSTPQRQR

-565 SFDAII
+565 SFDAIL

-602 HEQDIENLR
+602 HEQDLENLR
-611 FQQSVRLEPS
+611 LQQSVRLEPS
-621 RDQSISEYWIDNQ
+621 RDQFISEYWIDDQ
-634 RVTIEA
+634 RITIET

-645 VRTTAAVTASER
+645 VRATAAVTASER
-657 AATSRTEYILRY
+657 AATSRTEHFMRY
-669 TDQQTRALNSQLDQ
+669 TDQQTTALNSQLDQ
-683 ALRCSREAGD
+683 ALGWSREPGD

-699 IAIPATNQEFKRD
+699 IATATTNQRLKRD
-712 DAELHS
+712 DVELYS
-718 EYEQFKQH
+718 EYEQFKQN

-741 ASMQQQYQYDR
+741 ATMQQQYQYDR

-766 KLVEEIVRLMMN
+766 KFVEEIVRLIMN

-786 QYTVQSQPQIESKQQ
+786 QYNIQRQPQVDSKQQ
-801 KSNDYGSEF
+801 KSNDDGPEF

>member
-15 RAAAYVLDEK
+15 RAASYVLDEK

-51 SPYKHKYTS
+51 SPFKHKYTS
-60 AVIAFTEED
+60 AVIAFAEED
-69 QPTDVEIKDVLKQ
+69 QPTNIEMKDVLKQ

-93 DQYHMTAV
+93 DQYHLTAV
-101 LHEEPS
+101 LHQELN

-153 DPNDPDRARF
+153 DPNDPERARF
-163 TKKGHETYLQ
+163 TKKGHETYLHA
-173 SALKKVGKDRENY
+173 ALKKIGKNRENY
-186 KQYIENLY
+186 KQYIENTY
-194 LKLLYISLKQLEK
+194 LQLLSISLKQLEK
-207 KHTQVIPSELLVR
+207 KHAQVIPSELLVR

-229 LNNKLA
+229 LTNQLA

-273 SRTIR
+273 PRTIR

-306 KYTRTPCAQ
+306 KYTQTPCAQ

-325 GARQTRADYNR
+325 GARQARADYNR
-336 QRYASVTASEERD
+336 QRYASATTSEKRD
-349 TDVDPRI
+349 TDFNQRV
-356 EIISRRLEAEY
+356 EIISRRTEAEY
-367 QQYSNDAVIASQ
+367 RQYTNEAVFTSQ
-379 RNQYDN
+379 RNRSDH
-385 AKASSAEQSPITTND
+385 AKASSAEQRSITTED
-400 RRQSKLDQRTDSEQC
+400 RRQSEPDQNTDSEQY
-415 PSHHTD
+415 SEHHTGIRRSEATITD
-421 PRKSEETVA
+421 ASKSSDNT
-430 AASRSGINSVDHSQ
+430 VDHSQ
-444 PEIDFENIYS
+444 PQIDSENIYS

-459 VAAEYFNNITRELL
+459 VAAEYFSNITRQLL
-473 YDTADLDQKRDRNLD
+473 SHSADFNQKRDRNFD

-501 EMGRL
+501 EMDRL
-506 QYTEFEQKND
+506 QYPKFEQKNG
-516 SSNRAEYSSDLSMHC
+516 SSDGTEYSSDITMHR

-536 ERTATYDYSASQRQR
+536 ERTATYDYSTPQRQR

-565 SFDAII
+565 SFDTIL

-602 HEQDIENLR
+602 HEQDLENLR
-611 FQQSVRLEPS
+611 FQQSVRLESS
-621 RDQSISEYWIDNQ
+621 RHQFISEYWIDDQ
-634 RVTIEA
+634 RVTIET
-640 GKIRT
+640 GKIRQIGA
-645 VRTTAAVTASER
+645 TTAVTASER
-657 AATSRTEYILRY
+657 AATSRTEHVLRY

-778 LIAAMLGQ
+778 FIATMLGQ
-786 QYTVQSQPQIESKQQ
+786 QYNIQRQPQVEAKQQ
-801 KSNDYGSEF
+801 KSNHSGPEF

>member
-51 SPYKHKYTS
+51 SPFKHKYTS
-60 AVIAFTEED
+60 AVIAYAEED
-69 QPTDVEIKDVLKQ
+69 RPTDVEIKDVLKQ

-93 DQYHMTAV
+93 GQYHMTAV
-101 LHEEPS
+101 LHQEPN

-148 EYGWA
+148 EYGWS

-163 TKKGHETYLQ
+163 TKKGHETYLHA
-173 SALKKVGKDRENY
+173 ALKKIGKDRENY

-194 LKLLYISLKQLEK
+194 LKLLSISLKQLDK
-207 KHTQVIPSELLVR
+207 KHAQVIPSELLVR

-261 EIYERQ
+261 EIYEKQ
-267 FNIEKC
+267 FKIEKC

-278 ERIKSLEQ
+278 ERIKSLER

-297 EQRTVNQIS
+297 EQRTVSQIS

-325 GARQTRADYNR
+325 GARQARADYNR
-336 QRYASVTASEERD
+336 QRYASATTSEERD
-349 TDVDPRI
+349 TDFNQRV
-356 EIISRRLEAEY
+356 EIISRRAEAEY
-367 QQYSNDAVIASQ
+367 RQYTNEAVFTSQ
-379 RNQYDN
+379 RNRSDH
-385 AKASSAEQSPITTND
+385 AKASSAEQSPIATD
-400 RRQSKLDQRTDSEQC
+400 DQRQSEFDQSPNSEQH
-415 PSHHTD
+415 PKYHTVI
-421 PRKSEETVA
+421 RRSEETVA

-444 PEIDFENIYS
+444 PQIDSENIYS

-459 VAAEYFNNITRELL
+459 GAAEYFSNITRELL
-473 YDTADLDQKRDRNLD
+473 SDTADLNQKRDRNFD

-501 EMGRL
+501 EMDRL
-506 QYTEFEQKND
+506 QYSEFEQKNG
-516 SSNRAEYSSDLSMHC
+516 SSDGTEYSSDISMHR

-536 ERTATYDYSASQRQR
+536 ERTATYGYSTPQRQR

-565 SFDAII
+565 SFDAIL

-578 ARKRREDEKKAQRDR
+578 ARKRREDEKNAQRDR

-621 RDQSISEYWIDNQ
+621 RDQLISEYWIDDQ
-634 RVTIEA
+634 RITIEA
-640 GKIRT
+640 GKIRQIGA
-645 VRTTAAVTASER
+645 TTAVTASER
-657 AATSRTEYILRY
+657 AAPSRTEHFMRY

-699 IAIPATNQEFKRD
+699 IATATTNQRLKRD
-712 DAELHS
+712 DVELYS
-718 EYEQFKQH
+718 EYEQFKQN

-741 ASMQQQYQYDR
+741 ATMQQQYQYDR

-766 KLVEEIVRLMMN
+766 KLVEEIVRMMMS

-786 QYTVQSQPQIESKQQ
+786 QYNIQRQPQVEAKQQ
-801 KSNDYGSEF
+801 KSNDSGPEF

>member
-15 RAAAYVLDEK
+15 RAASYVLDEK

-51 SPYKHKYTS
+51 SPFKHKYTS
-60 AVIAFTEED
+60 AVIAYAEED
-69 QPTDVEIKDVLKQ
+69 RPTDVEIKDVLKQ

-101 LHEEPS
+101 LHQEPN

-148 EYGWA
+148 EYGWS

-163 TKKGHETYLQ
+163 TKKGHETYLHA
-173 SALKKVGKDRENY
+173 ALKKIGKDRENY

-194 LKLLYISLKQLEK
+194 LKLLSISLKQLEK
-207 KHTQVIPSELLVR
+207 KHAQVIPSELLVR
-220 NRDDFMQFV
+220 NRDDFMQFA

-297 EQRTVNQIS
+297 ERRTVNQIS

-325 GARQTRADYNR
+325 GARQARADYNR
-336 QRYASVTASEERD
+336 QRYASATTPEERD
-349 TDVDPRI
+349 TDFNQRV
-356 EIISRRLEAEY
+356 EIISKRTEAEY
-367 QQYSNDAVIASQ
+367 RQYTNEAVFTSQ
-379 RNQYDN
+379 RNRSDH
-385 AKASSAEQSPITTND
+385 AKASSAEQSPIATD
-400 RRQSKLDQRTDSEQC
+400 DQRQSEFDQSPNSEQH
-415 PSHHTD
+415 SGNLANI
-421 PRKSEETVA
+421 RRSEETIA

-444 PEIDFENIYS
+444 PEIDSENIYS

-473 YDTADLDQKRDRNLD
+473 FHTADLNQKRDRNFD

-501 EMGRL
+501 EMDRL
-506 QYTEFEQKND
+506 QYPKFEQKNG
-516 SSNRAEYSSDLSMHC
+516 SSDGTEYSSDLSMHC

-536 ERTATYDYSASQRQR
+536 ERTATYDYSTPQRQR

-565 SFDAII
+565 SFDAIL

-611 FQQSVRLEPS
+611 FQQSVRLESS
-621 RDQSISEYWIDNQ
+621 RDQFISEYWIDDQ
-634 RVTIEA
+634 RITIEA

-645 VRTTAAVTASER
+645 VRATAAVTASER
-657 AATSRTEYILRY
+657 AATSRTEHVMRY

-683 ALRCSREAGD
+683 ALGCSREAGD
-693 EFEKFT
+693 EFET
-699 IAIPATNQEFKRD
+699 VAIATATTNQRLKRD
-712 DAELHS
+712 DVELYS
-718 EYEQFKQH
+718 EYEQFKQN

-741 ASMQQQYQYDR
+741 ATMQQQYQFDR

-766 KLVEEIVRLMMN
+766 KLVEEIVRLMMD
-778 LIAAMLGQ
+778 LIAVMLGQ
-786 QYTVQSQPQIESKQQ
+786 QYNIQRQPQVESKQQ
-801 KSNDYGSEF
+801 KPNDFGAEF

>member
-15 RAAAYVLDEK
+15 RAASYVLDEK

-51 SPYKHKYTS
+51 SPFKHKYTS
-60 AVIAFTEED
+60 AVIAFAEED
-69 QPTDVEIKDVLKQ
+69 QPTNVEIKDVLKQ
-82 FEALAFSGLEP
+82 FEVLAFSGLEP

-101 LHEEPS
+101 LHQEPN

-119 ELRSGKAMNIAPPGR
+119 ELRSGRSMNIAPPGN

-163 TKKGHETYLQ
+163 TKKGHEMYLQ
-173 SALKKVGKDRENY
+173 SALKKIGKDRENY
-186 KQYIENLY
+186 KQYIENTY
-194 LKLLYISLKQLEK
+194 LQLLSISLKQLEK
-207 KHTQVIPSELLVR
+207 KHAQVIPAELLVR

-229 LNNKLA
+229 LINKLA

-325 GARQTRADYNR
+325 GARQARADYNR
-336 QRYASVTASEERD
+336 QRYAFVTTSEERD
-349 TDVDPRI
+349 SDFNQRI
-356 EIISRRLEAEY
+356 EYISRRTGAEH
-367 QQYSNDAVIASQ
+367 QQYSNEAIFTSP
-379 RNQYDN
+379 RNRSDH
-385 AKASSAEQSPITTND
+385 AKASPAEPSSIATNN
-400 RRQSKLDQRTDSEQC
+400 RRQSEPDQNPDSEQY
-415 PSHHTD
+415 SEHHTD
-421 PRKSEETVA
+421 IRRSEATITD
-430 AASRSGINSVDHSQ
+430 ASRSSDNTIDHSQ
-444 PEIDFENIYS
+444 SQIDSENIYS

-459 VAAEYFNNITRELL
+459 VAAEYFSNITRQLL
-473 YDTADLDQKRDRNLD
+473 SHTADFNQKPDRNFD
-488 GRQGQSFPSNYFS
+488 GRQGQSFPSNYLL
-501 EMGRL
+501 EMDRL
-506 QYTEFEQKND
+506 QYSEFEQKEGTSD
-516 SSNRAEYSSDLSMHC
+516 GTEYSSDLSMHR

-536 ERTATYDYSASQRQR
+536 ERTATYDYSTPQRQR

-657 AATSRTEYILRY
+657 AATSRTEHVLRY
-669 TDQQTRALNSQLDQ
+669 TDQQTRAVNNNLDQ
-683 ALRCSREAGD
+683 ALRSAGEARV
-693 EFEKFT
+693 EFET
-699 IAIPATNQEFKRD
+699 VAIAPATTNQRLKRD
-712 DAELHS
+712 DVELYS
-718 EYEQFKQH
+718 EYEQFKQN

-741 ASMQQQYQYDR
+741 ATMQQQYQYDR

-766 KLVEEIVRLMMN
+766 KFVEEIVRLIMN
-778 LIAAMLGQ
+778 LIATMLGQ
-786 QYTVQSQPQIESKQQ
+786 QYNIQRQPQVDSKKQ
-801 KSNDYGSEF
+801 KSNDDGPEF

>member
-15 RAAAYVLDEK
+15 RAASYVLDEK

-37 LCGDPHLFAKIADS
+37 LCGDPYLFAKIADS
-51 SPYKHKYTS
+51 SPFKHKYTS
-60 AVIAFTEED
+60 AVIAFAEED
-69 QPTDVEIKDVLKQ
+69 RPTDVEIKDVLKQ

-101 LHEEPS
+101 LHQELN
-107 GSKHIHILVPRL
+107 GSKHVHILVPRL
-119 ELRSGKAMNIAPPGR
+119 ELRSGKAMNIAPPGN
-134 FQKHFHM
+134 FQKHFHT

-153 DPNDPDRARF
+153 DPNDPERARF

-173 SALKKVGKDRENY
+173 SGLKKVGKDRENY

-194 LKLLYISLKQLEK
+194 LKLLSISLKQLEK
-207 KHTQVIPSELLVR
+207 KHAQVIPSELLVR

-229 LNNKLA
+229 LSNKLA

-267 FNIEKC
+267 FTIEKC

-325 GARQTRADYNR
+325 GARQARADYNR
-336 QRYASVTASEERD
+336 QRYASVTTSEERD
-349 TDVDPRI
+349 PDFNRGI
-356 EIISRRLEAEY
+356 EIIYRRTEAEY
-367 QQYSNDAVIASQ
+367 RQYTNEAVFTSQ

-385 AKASSAEQSPITTND
+385 AKAYSAEQSPITTND

-430 AASRSGINSVDHSQ
+430 AANKSSINSVDHSQ

-473 YDTADLDQKRDRNLD
+473 YDTANLNQKPDRNLD
-488 GRQGQSFPSNYFS
+488 GRQGQPFPSNYLS
-501 EMGRL
+501 EMDRL
-506 QYTEFEQKND
+506 QYSEFEQKND
-516 SSNRAEYSSDLSMHC
+516 SSNRAEHSSDLSMHR

-565 SFDAII
+565 SFDAIL

-602 HEQDIENLR
+602 YEQDLENLR

-621 RDQSISEYWIDNQ
+621 RDQSISEYWIDDQ
-634 RVTIEA
+634 RVTIET

-645 VRTTAAVTASER
+645 VRATTALTASER
-657 AATSRTEYILRY
+657 AATSRTEHVMRN
-669 TDQQTRALNSQLDQ
+669 TDQQTTALNNQLDQ
-683 ALRCSREAGD
+683 ALRRTREAGD
-693 EFEKFT
+693 EFT

-741 ASMQQQYQYDR
+741 ATVQQQYQLDR

-786 QYTVQSQPQIESKQQ
+786 QYNIQCQPQVEAKQQ
-801 KSNDYGSEF
+801 KSNDFGPEF

>member
-15 RAAAYVLDEK
+15 RAASYVLDEK

-51 SPYKHKYTS
+51 SPFKHKYTS
-60 AVIAFTEED
+60 AVIAFAEED
-69 QPTDVEIKDVLKQ
+69 RPTDVEIKDVLKQ

-101 LHEEPS
+101 LHQEPN
-107 GSKHIHILVPRL
+107 GSKHVHILVPRL

-163 TKKGHETYLQ
+163 TKKGHEMYLQ
-173 SALKKVGKDRENY
+173 SGLKKVGKDRENY
-186 KQYIENLY
+186 KQYIENTY
-194 LKLLYISLKQLEK
+194 LQLLSISLKQLEK
-207 KHTQVIPSELLVR
+207 KHAQVIPSELLVR

-229 LNNKLA
+229 LTNELA

-267 FNIEKC
+267 FTIEKC

-325 GARQTRADYNR
+325 GARQARADYHR
-336 QRYASVTASEERD
+336 QRYASATTPEERD
-349 TDVDPRI
+349 PDFDPRI
-356 EIISRRLEAEY
+356 EIISRRAEAEY
-367 QQYSNDAVIASQ
+367 RQYTNEAVFTSP
-379 RNQYDN
+379 RNRSDH
-385 AKASSAEQSPITTND
+385 AKASPEEQSSIATD
-400 RRQSKLDQRTDSEQC
+400 DQRQSEFDQRPNSEQY
-415 PSHHTD
+415 SEHHKGI
-421 PRKSEETVA
+421 RRSEETVA

-444 PEIDFENIYS
+444 PQIDSENIYS
-454 DGAWN
+454 VGAWN
-459 VAAEYFNNITRELL
+459 GAAEYFSNITLQLL
-473 YDTADLDQKRDRNLD
+473 SHTADLNQKPDRNLD
-488 GRQGQSFPSNYFS
+488 GRQGQSFPSNYLL
-501 EMGRL
+501 EMDRL
-506 QYTEFEQKND
+506 QYTEFEQKEGTSD
-516 SSNRAEYSSDLSMHC
+516 GTEYSSDISMYRR
-531 GEISH
+531 EISH
-536 ERTATYDYSASQRQR
+536 ERTATYDYSTPQRQR

-602 HEQDIENLR
+602 HEQDLENLR
-611 FQQSVRLEPS
+611 IQQSVRIEPN
-621 RDQSISEYWIDNQ
+621 RDQFISEYWIDDQ
-634 RVTIEA
+634 RVTIETE
-640 GKIRT
+640 KIRT
-645 VRTTAAVTASER
+645 VRATTALTASER
-657 AATSRTEYILRY
+657 AATSRTEHVMRN
-669 TDQQTRALNSQLDQ
+669 TDQQTTALNNQLDQ
-683 ALRCSREAGD
+683 ALRRTREAGD
-693 EFEKFT
+693 EFT

-741 ASMQQQYQYDR
+741 ASMQQQYQLDR

-766 KLVEEIVRLMMN
+766 KLVEEVVRLMMS

-786 QYTVQSQPQIESKQQ
+786 QYNIQRQPQVEAKQQ
-801 KSNDYGSEF
+801 KSNDSGPEF

>member
-15 RAAAYVLDEK
+15 RAASYVLDEK

-51 SPYKHKYTS
+51 SPFKHKYTS
-60 AVIAFTEED
+60 AVIAFAEED
-69 QPTDVEIKDVLKQ
+69 QPTNIEMKDVLKQ
-82 FEALAFSGLEP
+82 FEGLAFSGLEP
-93 DQYHMTAV
+93 DQYHLTAV
-101 LHEEPS
+101 LHQELN

-119 ELRSGKAMNIAPPGR
+119 ELRSGRSMNIAPPGK
-134 FQKHFHM
+134 FQKHFHT

-153 DPNDPDRARF
+153 DPNDPERSRF
-163 TKKGHETYLQ
+163 TKKSHETYLK
-173 SALKKVGKDRENY
+173 SALKKIGKDRENY
-186 KQYIENLY
+186 KQYIENTY
-194 LKLLYISLKQLEK
+194 LQLLSISLKQLEK
-207 KHTQVIPSELLVR
+207 KHAQVIPSELLVR

-229 LNNKLA
+229 LSNKLA

-261 EIYERQ
+261 EIYERH

-286 VRTADRERGND
+286 VRTADREGGND

-306 KYTRTPCAQ
+306 EYTRTPCAQ

-325 GARQTRADYNR
+325 GARQARADYNR
-336 QRYASVTASEERD
+336 QRYVSATTSEERD
-349 TDVDPRI
+349 TDFNQRV
-356 EIISRRLEAEY
+356 EIISRRAEAEY

-379 RNQYDN
+379 RNRSDH
-385 AKASSAEQSPITTND
+385 AKAYSAEQSPITTND
-400 RRQSKLDQRTDSEQC
+400 RRQSEPDQNPDSEQY
-415 PSHHTD
+415 SEHHTGI
-421 PRKSEETVA
+421 RRSEATITD
-430 AASRSGINSVDHSQ
+430 ASRSSDNTVDHSQ
-444 PEIDFENIYS
+444 PQIDSENIYS

-459 VAAEYFNNITRELL
+459 VAAEYFSNITRQLL
-473 YDTADLDQKRDRNLD
+473 SHTADFNQKPDRNFD

-501 EMGRL
+501 EMDRL
-506 QYTEFEQKND
+506 QYTEFEQKNG
-516 SSNRAEYSSDLSMHC
+516 SSDGTEYSSDISMHR

-536 ERTATYDYSASQRQR
+536 ERTATYGYSTPQRQR

-565 SFDAII
+565 SFDAIL

-621 RDQSISEYWIDNQ
+621 RDQFISKYWIDDQ
-634 RVTIEA
+634 RITIEA
-640 GKIRT
+640 GKIRQIGA
-645 VRTTAAVTASER
+645 TTAVTASER
-657 AATSRTEYILRY
+657 AAPSRTEHVMRY

-699 IAIPATNQEFKRD
+699 IATATTNQRLKRYD
-712 DAELHS
+712 FELYS

-726 MRRLREQADADQEHA
+726 MRRLREQAEADQEHA
-741 ASMQQQYQYDR
+741 ATVQQQYQYDR

-766 KLVEEIVRLMMN
+766 KLVEEIVSLMMS

-786 QYTVQSQPQIESKQQ
+786 QYNIQRQPEVEAKQK
-801 KSNDYGSEF
+801 KSNESGPEF

>member
-15 RAAAYVLDEK
+15 RAASYVLDEK

-51 SPYKHKYTS
+51 SPFKHKYTS
-60 AVIAFTEED
+60 AVIAYAEED
-69 QPTDVEIKDVLKQ
+69 RPTDVEIKDVLKQ

-101 LHEEPS
+101 LHQEPNA
-107 GSKHIHILVPRL
+107 SKHIHILVPRL

-148 EYGWA
+148 EYGWS

-163 TKKGHETYLQ
+163 TKKGHETYLHA
-173 SALKKVGKDRENY
+173 ALKKIGKDRENY

-194 LKLLYISLKQLEK
+194 LKLLSISLKQLEK
-207 KHTQVIPSELLVR
+207 KHAQVIPSELLVR

-325 GARQTRADYNR
+325 GARQARADYNR
-336 QRYASVTASEERD
+336 QRYASATTSEKRD
-349 TDVDPRI
+349 TDFNQRV
-356 EIISRRLEAEY
+356 EIISRRTEAEY

-379 RNQYDN
+379 RNRSDH
-385 AKASSAEQSPITTND
+385 AKASSAEQSPITTD
-400 RRQSKLDQRTDSEQC
+400 DQRQSEFDQSPNSEQH
-415 PSHHTD
+415 PKHYAVI
-421 PRKSEETVA
+421 RRSEETVA
-430 AASRSGINSVDHSQ
+430 AASKSGINSVDHSQ
-444 PEIDFENIYS
+444 PEINSENIYS

-459 VAAEYFNNITRELL
+459 VAAEYFSNITRQLL
-473 YDTADLDQKRDRNLD
+473 SHTADFNQKPDRNFD
-488 GRQGQSFPSNYFS
+488 GRQGQSFPSNYLL
-501 EMGRL
+501 EMDRL
-506 QYTEFEQKND
+506 QYSEFEQKEGTSD
-516 SSNRAEYSSDLSMHC
+516 GTEYSSDISMHC

-536 ERTATYDYSASQRQR
+536 ERTEIYDYSTPQRQR

-657 AATSRTEYILRY
+657 AATSRTEHVLRY

-752 EHSAELTATILQLA
+752 EHSAELTATILQLT
-766 KLVEEIVRLMMN
+766 KLVEEIVRLMMS

-786 QYTVQSQPQIESKQQ
+786 QYNIQRQPQIESKQQ
-801 KSNDYGSEF
+801 NSNDSGPEF

>member
-15 RAAAYVLDEK
+15 RAASYVLDEK

-51 SPYKHKYTS
+51 SPFKHKYTS
-60 AVIAFTEED
+60 AVIAFAEED
-69 QPTDVEIKDVLKQ
+69 QPTNVEIKDVLKQ
-82 FEALAFSGLEP
+82 FEVLAFSGLEP

-101 LHEEPS
+101 LHQEPN

-119 ELRSGKAMNIAPPGR
+119 ELRSGRSMNIAPPGN

-163 TKKGHETYLQ
+163 TKKGHEMYLQ
-173 SALKKVGKDRENY
+173 SALKKIGKDRENY
-186 KQYIENLY
+186 KQYIENTY
-194 LKLLYISLKQLEK
+194 LQLLSISLKQLEK
-207 KHTQVIPSELLVR
+207 KHAQVIPAELLVR

-229 LNNKLA
+229 LINKLA

-306 KYTRTPCAQ
+306 EYTRMPCAQ

-325 GARQTRADYNR
+325 GARQARADYNR
-336 QRYASVTASEERD
+336 QRYASATTSEERD
-349 TDVDPRI
+349 TDFNQRV
-356 EIISRRLEAEY
+356 EIISRRAEAEY

-379 RNQYDN
+379 RNRSDH
-385 AKASSAEQSPITTND
+385 AKASPAEPSSIATNN
-400 RRQSKLDQRTDSEQC
+400 RRQSEPDQNPDSEQY
-415 PSHHTD
+415 SEHHTD
-421 PRKSEETVA
+421 IRRSEATITD
-430 AASRSGINSVDHSQ
+430 ASRSSDNTIDHSQ
-444 PEIDFENIYS
+444 SQIDSENIYS

-459 VAAEYFNNITRELL
+459 VAAEYFSNITRQLL
-473 YDTADLDQKRDRNLD
+473 SHTADFNQKPDRNFD
-488 GRQGQSFPSNYFS
+488 GRQGQSFPSNYLL
-501 EMGRL
+501 EMDRL
-506 QYTEFEQKND
+506 QYSEFEQKEGTSD
-516 SSNRAEYSSDLSMHC
+516 GTEYSSDLSMHR

-536 ERTATYDYSASQRQR
+536 ERTATYDYSTPQRQR
-551 HTADDFGFTRTNEF
+551 YTADDFGFTRTNEF
-565 SFDAII
+565 SFDAIL

-602 HEQDIENLR
+602 HEQDLENLR
-611 FQQSVRLEPS
+611 LQQSVRLEPS
-621 RDQSISEYWIDNQ
+621 RDQFISEYWIDYQ

-645 VRTTAAVTASER
+645 VRATTAVTASER
-657 AATSRTEYILRY
+657 AATSRTEHVMRY
-669 TDQQTRALNSQLDQ
+669 TDQQTRAVNNNLDQ
-683 ALRCSREAGD
+683 ALRSAGEARV
-693 EFEKFT
+693 EFET
-699 IAIPATNQEFKRD
+699 VAIAPAKTNQRLKRD
-712 DAELHS
+712 DVELYS
-718 EYEQFKQH
+718 EYEQFKQN

-741 ASMQQQYQYDR
+741 ATMQQQYQYDR

-766 KLVEEIVRLMMN
+766 KFVEEIVRLIMN
-778 LIAAMLGQ
+778 LIATMLGQ
-786 QYTVQSQPQIESKQQ
+786 QYNIQRQPQVDSKQQ
-801 KSNDYGSEF
+801 KSNDDGPEF

>member
-15 RAAAYVLDEK
+15 RAASYVLDEK

-37 LCGDPHLFAKIADS
+37 LSGDPHLFAKIADS

-101 LHEEPS
+101 LHQEPN

-119 ELRSGKAMNIAPPGR
+119 ELRSGKAMNIAPPGK
-134 FQKHFHM
+134 FQKHFHS

-163 TKKGHETYLQ
+163 TKKGHETYLHA
-173 SALKKVGKDRENY
+173 ALKKIGKDRENY

-207 KHTQVIPSELLVR
+207 KHAQVIPSELLVR

-261 EIYERQ
+261 EIYEKR
-267 FNIEKC
+267 FIIEKC

-297 EQRTVNQIS
+297 EQRTVNQIT

-325 GARQTRADYNR
+325 GARQARADYNR
-336 QRYASVTASEERD
+336 QRYASATTPEERD
-349 TDVDPRI
+349 TDFNQRV
-356 EIISRRLEAEY
+356 EIIFRRTEAEY
-367 QQYSNDAVIASQ
+367 RQYTNEAVFTSQ
-379 RNQYDN
+379 RNRSDH
-385 AKASSAEQSPITTND
+385 AKASSAKQSSITTED
-400 RRQSKLDQRTDSEQC
+400 RRQSKFDQSPNSEQH
-415 PSHHTD
+415 PKHYAVI
-421 PRKSEETVA
+421 RRSEETVA
-430 AASRSGINSVDHSQ
+430 AASRSGINSVDHSESQ
-444 PEIDFENIYS
+444 IDSENIYS

-459 VAAEYFNNITRELL
+459 GAAEYFSNITRQLL
-473 YDTADLDQKRDRNLD
+473 YDTADFNQKPDRNLD
-488 GRQGQSFPSNYFS
+488 GRQGQSFPSNYLS
-501 EMGRL
+501 EMDRL

-516 SSNRAEYSSDLSMHC
+516 SSNRTEYSSDISMHC
-531 GEISH
+531 GEISY
-536 ERTATYDYSASQRQR
+536 ERTATYGYSTSQRQR

-565 SFDAII
+565 SFDAIL

-602 HEQDIENLR
+602 HEQDLENLR
-611 FQQSVRLEPS
+611 LQQSVRLEPS
-621 RDQSISEYWIDNQ
+621 RDQFISEYWIDDQ
-634 RVTIEA
+634 RVTIET
-640 GKIRT
+640 GKIRQIGA
-645 VRTTAAVTASER
+645 TTAVTASER
-657 AATSRTEYILRY
+657 AAPSRTEHVMRN

-693 EFEKFT
+693 EFET
-699 IAIPATNQEFKRD
+699 VAIATATTNQRLKRD
-712 DAELHS
+712 DVELYS
-718 EYEQFKQH
+718 EYEQFKQN

-741 ASMQQQYQYDR
+741 ATMQQQYQYNR
-752 EHSAELTATILQLA
+752 EPSAELTATILQLA
-766 KLVEEIVRLMMN
+766 KFVEEIVRLIMN
-778 LIAAMLGQ
+778 LIATMLGQ
-786 QYTVQSQPQIESKQQ
+786 QYNIQRQPQVDSKQQ
-801 KSNDYGSEF
+801 KSNDDGPEF

>member
-60 AVIAFTEED
+60 AVVAFAEED
-69 QPTDVEIKDVLKQ
+69 RPTSAEINDVLKQ
-82 FEALAFSGLEP
+82 FEELAFSGFEP

-101 LHEEPS
+101 LHQEPN

-119 ELRSGKAMNIAPPGR
+119 ELRSRRSMNIAPPGK

-148 EYGWA
+148 EHGWA

-173 SALKKVGKDRENY
+173 SALKKIGKDRENY
-186 KQYIENLY
+186 KQYIENTY
-194 LKLLYISLKQLEK
+194 LQLLSISLKQLEK
-207 KHTQVIPSELLVR
+207 KHAQVIPAELLVR

-229 LNNKLA
+229 LINKLA

-261 EIYERQ
+261 EIYEKH

-286 VRTADRERGND
+286 VRTADRERGKH

-325 GARQTRADYNR
+325 RARQARADYNR
-336 QRYASVTASEERD
+336 QRYASATTPEERD
-349 TDVDPRI
+349 TDFNQRV
-356 EIISRRLEAEY
+356 EIISRRTKAEY
-367 QQYSNDAVIASQ
+367 RQYTNEAVFTSQ
-379 RNQYDN
+379 RNRSDH
-385 AKASSAEQSPITTND
+385 AKASSAEQTPIATD
-400 RRQSKLDQRTDSEQC
+400 DQRQSEFDQSPNSE
-415 PSHHTD
+415 PHSRHHTVI
-421 PRKSEETVA
+421 RRSEETVA
-430 AASRSGINSVDHSQ
+430 ATSRSGINSVDNSQ

-459 VAAEYFNNITRELL
+459 GAAEYYSNITRQLL
-473 YDTADLDQKRDRNLD
+473 YDTADFNQKPDRNLD
-488 GRQGQSFPSNYFS
+488 GRQGQSFPSNYIS
-501 EMGRL
+501 EMDRL

-516 SSNRAEYSSDLSMHC
+516 SSNRAQYSSDLSMHC
-531 GEISH
+531 GEMSH

-565 SFDAII
+565 SFDAIV

-578 ARKRREDEKKAQRDR
+578 ARKRREDKKKAQRDR

-602 HEQDIENLR
+602 HEQDLENLR
-611 FQQSVRLEPS
+611 FQQSVRVEPS
-621 RDQSISEYWIDNQ
+621 RDQSISEYWIDDQ

-645 VRTTAAVTASER
+645 VRATAAVTASER
-657 AATSRTEYILRY
+657 AATSRTEHVMRN
-669 TDQQTRALNSQLDQ
+669 TDQQTTALNNQLDQ
-683 ALRCSREAGD
+683 ALRYTREAGD
-693 EFEKFT
+693 KFT
-699 IAIPATNQEFKRD
+699 IEIPATNQRLKGD
-712 DAELHS
+712 DVELYS
-718 EYEQFKQH
+718 EYERFKQN

-741 ASMQQQYQYDR
+741 ATVQQQYQLDR

-766 KLVEEIVRLMMN
+766 KLVEEIVRLMMSS
-778 LIAAMLGQ
+778 IAAMLGQ
-786 QYTVQSQPQIESKQQ
+786 QYNIQRQPQVEAKQQ
-801 KSNDYGSEF
+801 KSNDYGPEF